1 MKLTKED
8 LQQLIREEV
17 MSIVEVSAK
26 DLFKQSGGK
35 ERFFYD
41 LLSDLE
47 NDMGTNNYY
56 KWLSSELKKI
66 GFNTKV
72 DRTGQP
78 EAEETLYRYYK

>member
-8 LQQLIREEV
+8 LHSLIKEQV
-17 MSIVEVSAK
+17 MTIVEVSAK
-26 DLFKQSGGK
+26 DLFRQSNGK

-47 NDMGTNNYY
+47 DDMGTPNYY

-66 GFNTKV
+66 GFTTKV

-78 EAEETLYRYYK
+78 EAEETLFRYFK